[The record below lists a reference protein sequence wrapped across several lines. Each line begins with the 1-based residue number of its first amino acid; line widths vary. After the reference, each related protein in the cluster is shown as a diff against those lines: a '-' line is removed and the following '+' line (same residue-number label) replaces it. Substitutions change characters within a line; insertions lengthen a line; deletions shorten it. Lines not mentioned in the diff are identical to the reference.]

1 MVDNK
6 TFVPPTIP
14 EFPELTFDEAPHI
27 YRLNGLEVP
36 SVTTLMKPLSAAV
49 YGDVDEWV
57 MERAAGRGTAVHNSI
72 ENLVAY
78 GIEDIAPEFR
88 GYFDGFLSWV
98 TEMKPEV
105 LGTECRLYH
114 KILRYAGTADLP
126 CIINGKKT
134 MVDVKTT
141 AQLQEMLARVQ
152 LEAYVKGF
160 DSHGVAFEKKAILH
174 LRRDGTYK
182 FELYPLR
189 DPEAWTT
196 FAALLT
202 VNSYTQ
208 KFKTG
213 GYR

>member
-1 MVDNK
+1 MVENK
-6 TFVPPTIP
+6 TFVPPLIP
-14 EFPELTFDEAPHI
+14 GFPELTFDEGPHI
-27 YRLNGLEVP
+27 YRLNGLEIP
-36 SVTTLMKPLSAAV
+36 SVTTLMKPLNMEV
-49 YGDVDEWV
+49 YGGIDARV
-57 MERAAGRGTAVHNSI
+57 MERAGDRGTAVHNSI
-72 ENLVAY
+72 ENWVAY

-88 GYFDGFLSWV
+88 GYFDGFLAWV
-98 TEMKPEV
+98 TGMEPKV

-126 CIINGKKT
+126 CIIGGQKV

-160 DSHGVAFEKKAILH
+160 ESHGVSFEGKAILH
-174 LRRDGTYK
+174 LRRDGTYQY
-182 FELYPLR
+182 ERYPLR

-202 VNSYTQ
+202 VNSYIQ
-208 KFKTG
+208 KFKG
-213 GYR
+213 GYRK

>member
-1 MVDNK
+1 MVDEK
-6 TFVPPTIP
+6 QMLD
-14 EFPELTFDEAPHI
+14 FPELTFDEGPHI

-36 SVTTLMKPLSAAV
+36 SVTTLMRPLSAAV
-49 YGDVDEWV
+49 YGGIDDSI
-57 MERAAGRGTAVHNSI
+57 MERAAVRGTAVHNAI
-72 ENLVAY
+72 ENWVSY

-88 GYFDGFLSWV
+88 GYFDGFLAWAKKTSP
-98 TEMKPEV
+98 KF

-126 CIINGKKT
+126 CIVNGKKT

-160 DSHGVAFEKKAILH
+160 ESHDVSFEQKAILH
-174 LRRDGTYK
+174 LGRDGSHK
-182 FELYPLR
+182 FEIYPIR
-189 DPEAWTT
+189 DPEAWMT
-196 FAALLT
+196 FGALMT
-202 VNSYTQ
+202 VNSYIQ
-208 KFKTG
+208 KFKG